1 MDNGRVIVLWLGAA
15 MDAQK
20 SQKMADIGSNKRL
33 VAVIEALKRHK
44 DIKQEVH
51 VVKQGTPMEAH
62 VMPYFVEDRLGPSGM
77 ASYLEWM
84 TMLQKGLMAGG
95 GGR

>member
-1 MDNGRVIVLWLGAA
+1 MDP
-15 MDAQK
+15 QK
-20 SQKMADIGSNKRL
+20 SQKMADIGRNQRL
-33 VAVIEALKRHK
+33 VAVIESLKRHK
-44 DIKQEVH
+44 DLQQEVH

-84 TMLQKGLMAGG
+84 TVLQKGLMAGG
-95 GGR
+95 GAGGQGR